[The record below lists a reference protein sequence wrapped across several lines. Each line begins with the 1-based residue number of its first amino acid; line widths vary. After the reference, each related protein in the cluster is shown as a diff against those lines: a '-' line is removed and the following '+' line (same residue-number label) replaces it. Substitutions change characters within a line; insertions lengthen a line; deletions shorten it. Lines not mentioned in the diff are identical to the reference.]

1 MKLFIICGHGE
12 GDPGADGGGYTE
24 AERVRALA
32 AKIKELGGEAVILG
46 DTSKN
51 WYRDKLISTY
61 NFSEDSNI
69 LELHMD
75 AGGGS
80 ARGGHIIIKEGFA
93 PDEYDLSLALSISI
107 LMPGRAENI
116 KYRSDL
122 ANVNRAAKR
131 GLNYRLME
139 CGFIDNDQDRKI
151 FNDHI
156 AEIAEGILR
165 DFGIIVTKKTTGKWI
180 KDKVGDWWQ
189 DPDGSYPRNCWRKIA
204 GTFYWFNEKG
214 YVVQNQ
220 WIQYQG
226 NFYWL
231 NGTGGMRTG
240 WNKIDGEWYFLNDG
254 VVAPKKP
261 VGAMLT
267 GWVLAGGN
275 YFYLRPKRE
284 GKHAQGTLLE
294 GELKG
299 YAGND
304 YYLVKSG
311 EDRRYQT
318 GQMLT
323 GWRQAGDDYYW
334 YNTIATKDMPLGA
347 MYKNK
352 WLKLPEAW
360 YYFKD
365 NGEMACDETLVIGGK
380 KYMFGKNGYMQQ
392 NE

>member
-1 MKLFIICGHGE
+1 MKLFLIAGHGE
-12 GDPGADGGGYTE
+12 GDSGAAGGGYTE

-32 AKIKELGGEAVILG
+32 ERMKYYGGDNVIVG
-46 DTSKN
+46 DTTKN
-51 WYRDKLISTY
+51 WYRHGYVSTY
-61 NFSEDSNI
+61 DFPDGCCVM
-69 LELHMD
+69 ELHMD
-75 AGGGS
+75 AGGGQ
-80 ARGGHIIIKEGFA
+80 AHGGHIIVKNGLVT
-93 PDEYDLSLALSISI
+93 DQYDRAVATYISGI
-107 LMPGRAENI
+107 LPGRSENI
-116 KYRSDL
+116 KYRDDL
-122 ANVNRAAKR
+122 SNINRAAKR
-131 GLNYRLME
+131 GINYRLLE
-139 CGFIDNDQDRKI
+139 CGFIDNDSDREK
-151 FNDHI
+151 FNSNI
-156 AEIAEGILR
+156 GEIAINLLAC
-165 DFGIIVTKKTTGKWI
+165 FGIILQNGTGKWV
-180 KDKVGDWWQ
+180 KDKTGYWWKES
-189 DPDGSYPRNCWRKIA
+189 DGSYPKSSWKKIA
-204 GTFYWFNEKG
+204 GVFYWFNEKG

-231 NGTGGMRTG
+231 NRTGGMRTG

-334 YNTIATKDMPLGA
+334 YNMKATSASPLGA

-352 WLKLPEAW
+352 WLSLKEAD
-360 YYFKD
+360 YYFKSD
-365 NGEMACDETLVIGGK
+365 GKMAKNETLTINGK
-380 KYMFGKNGYMQQ
+380 KYTFGPTGYLQ
-392 NE
+392 